1 MPDQNTDTKAT
12 PTRFI
17 SAAMVS
23 AFADFVKTVILL
35 KGFSIEDIAIIV
47 MVAAEST
54 KALTSDKNARNVYG
68 YETNVIP
75 NSERHPLPLKTIYT
89 SLGLNRETARRKVKG
104 LVERGYLLKVE
115 GGYIFPQQDAQ
126 SDYTADL
133 RRIASLR
140 LLDLFKL
147 LKNSGALED

>member
-1 MPDQNTDTKAT
+1 MDNNQSAAKI

-23 AFADFVKTVILL
+23 ALTDFIKTVVVL
-35 KGFSIEDIAIIV
+35 KGFSVEDIAIIAL
-47 MVAAEST
+47 VASEST
-54 KALTSDKNARNVYG
+54 KALRSDKYSREIYG

-75 NSERHPLPLKTIYT
+75 NSERNPIPLKAIYT

-104 LVERGYLLKVE
+104 LVEGGHLLKVK
-115 GGYIFPQQDAQ
+115 GGFIFPQQNAE

-133 RRIASLR
+133 RRIASHRVIDLCR
-140 LLDLFKL
+140 LLQR
-147 LKNSGALED
+147 SGVLDD